1 MTEIEKKTTSLAA
14 LLVDLENL
22 YHSVADRY
30 INPAD
35 LTMAALQALRENLT
49 EKRGLSPVVGRAYAP
64 FDYSTSRVL
73 INDLA
78 LMGITPVHVLAHAT
92 KSSADLML
100 AIDAMELLFRRADIE
115 IFVIVGGDRDYI
127 PVVERIKQN
136 AKGILLVSPKYA
148 MSGDLTTI
156 VGKENFLDPLTLL
169 PEGRAKQKAEHQQP
183 QSVPSPL
190 KTAELQKGA
199 TQTDAVEGAVSAQR
213 ISVEDRRTTTPTAA
227 LSAAAE
233 RLEPKTMDEL
243 IEQVADRYEFE
254 DLRKCMGLILNF
266 QAERKIREVW
276 LGPFLRVINDAF
288 PLKNNGERKA
298 LLNRLDELGAITIEE
313 HPRNDDGG
321 TYAVIVVNWQ
331 NPLVIEMNPG

>member
-1 MTEIEKKTTSLAA
+1 MTEIEKKTTALAA

-22 YHSVADRY
+22 YRSVADRY
-30 INPAD
+30 VNPAD
-35 LTMAALQALRENLT
+35 LTMAALQALRESLT
-49 EKRGLSPVVGRAYAP
+49 ENRGLSPVVGKAYAP

-100 AIDAMELLFRRADIE
+100 AIDAMEILFRRADIE
-115 IFVIVGGDRDYI
+115 VFVIVGGDRDYI

-136 AKGILLVSPKYA
+136 AKGILIVSPKHA
-148 MSGDLTTI
+148 MSGDLATI
-156 VGKENFLDPLTLL
+156 IGKENFLDPLTLL
-169 PEGRAKQKAEHQQP
+169 PEGRARLKSEHS
-183 QSVPSPL
+183 QSVPLPQKAADL
-190 KTAELQKGA
+190 PKGA
-199 TQTDAVEGAVSAQR
+199 ARTDEAEGTVSEQR
-213 ISVEDRRTTTPTAA
+213 LSVESERTTTPITAQPVA
-227 LSAAAE
+227 QEQLA
-233 RLEPKTMDEL
+233 PKTMAEL
-243 IEQVADRYEFE
+243 RARVADRYEFE
-254 DLRKCMGLILNF
+254 DLQKCMGLILNF

-298 LLNRLDELGAITIEE
+298 LLNRLDELGAIAIEE